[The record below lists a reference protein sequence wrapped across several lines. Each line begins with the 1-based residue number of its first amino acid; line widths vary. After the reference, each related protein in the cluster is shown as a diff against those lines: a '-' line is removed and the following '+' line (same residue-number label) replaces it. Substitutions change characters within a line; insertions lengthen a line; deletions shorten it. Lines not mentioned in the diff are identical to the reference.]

1 MRAPKVDERKL
12 SKYYL
17 VLELAKKC
25 DVILVINQQ
34 FETVDLING
43 DNDDYYTTLPLDTAI
58 EWLRGYSSALERIQE
73 ETQPALRNRPQP
85 VEFDVEHEY

>member
-17 VLELAKKC
+17 ILELAKKC

-43 DNDDYYTTLPLDTAI
+43 ENDDYYTTLALDTAV
-58 EWLRGYSSALERIQE
+58 EWLRGYSSALEK
-73 ETQPALRNRPQP
+73 TQPVLRNRPQP
-85 VEFDVEHEY
+85 IEFDIEHEY